1 MKEKMK
7 KILLSAFML
16 VASLPMLAQLN
27 VQLHYD
33 FADALYGNELSNRAH
48 WTATVENF
56 KADQWGSTYFFV
68 DANFA
73 DNTMESAYAEISREL
88 RFWKAPIAFH
98 VEYNGGLSG
107 FGSYNDAYLTGAAW
121 NWANQDFSKT
131 FSLQLLYKYLANQQV
146 GSKHSWQVTT
156 VWGIHFA
163 KGLCTFSGYADL
175 WHDNSVKGNLVLSS
189 EPQFWFNLSALDS
202 VDDAFKLSLGA
213 EVELTKNLVWPADG
227 LNDRFYA
234 IPTLAAKWTF

>member
-1 MKEKMK
+1 MK
-7 KILLSAFML
+7 KILLSTLLWMATI
-16 VASLPMLAQLN
+16 PMFAQLN

-33 FADALYGNELSNRAH
+33 FADALYGKELSNRPH
-48 WTATVENF
+48 WTATIENF
-56 KADQWGSTYFFV
+56 KADKWGSTYFFV
-68 DANFA
+68 DLDFGG
-73 DNTMESAYAEISREL
+73 NTMKSAYAEISREFKL
-88 RFWKAPIAFH
+88 STSPFAAH

-107 FGSYNDAYLTGAAW
+107 GGSYNDAYLAGAAW

-131 FSLQLLYKYLANQQV
+131 FSFQVLYKYLARQVV
-146 GSKHSWQVTT
+146 GSKHSWQLTT

-163 KGLCTFSGYADL
+163 KGLCTFSGYADV

-189 EPQFWFNLSALDS
+189 EPQFWFNLNALES
-202 VDDAFKLSLGA
+202 VPDDFLLSLGT
-213 EVELTKNLVWPADG
+213 EVELTKSLVWPTDG

>member
-1 MKEKMK
+1 MK
-7 KILLSAFML
+7 KILLSALLL
-16 VASLPMLAQLN
+16 VATLPMFAQLN

-33 FADALYGNELSNRAH
+33 FADALYGKELSNRAH

-56 KADQWGSTYFFV
+56 TADRWGSTYFFI
-68 DANFA
+68 DADFG
-73 DNTMESAYAEISREL
+73 DNTMKSVYAEFSREFKL
-88 RFWKAPIAFH
+88 GNSPFAAH

-107 FGSYNDAYLTGAAW
+107 FGSYNDAYLAGAAW
-121 NWANQDFSKT
+121 NWANKDFSKT
-131 FSLQLLYKYLANQQV
+131 FSFQVLYKHLARQVV
-146 GSKHSWQVTT
+146 GSKHSWQLTT

-163 KGLCTFSGYADL
+163 KGLCTFSGYADV

-189 EPQFWFNLSALDS
+189 EPQFWFNLNALESIPDDCKIS
-202 VDDAFKLSLGA
+202 VGGEL
-213 EVELTKNLVWPADG
+213 ELTKSLVWPADG

>member
-1 MKEKMK
+1 MK
-7 KILLSAFML
+7 KILLSALSWM
-16 VASLPMLAQLN
+16 ATIPMFAQLN

-33 FADALYGNELSNRAH
+33 FADALYGKELSNRPH
-48 WTATVENF
+48 WTATIENF
-56 KADQWGSTYFFV
+56 KADKWGSTYFFV
-68 DANFA
+68 DLDFGG
-73 DNTMESAYAEISREL
+73 NTMKSAYAEISREFKL
-88 RFWKAPIAFH
+88 GTSPFAAH

-107 FGSYNDAYLTGAAW
+107 GGSYNDAYLAGAAW

-131 FSLQLLYKYLANQQV
+131 FSFQVLYKYLARQVV
-146 GSKHSWQVTT
+146 GSKHSWQLTT

-163 KGLCTFSGYADL
+163 KGLCTFSGYADV

-189 EPQFWFNLSALDS
+189 EPQFWFNLNALES
-202 VDDAFKLSLGA
+202 VPDDFLLSLGT
-213 EVELTKNLVWPADG
+213 EVELTKSLVWPTDG

>member
-1 MKEKMK
+1 MK
-7 KILLSAFML
+7 KILLSTLML
-16 VASLPMLAQLN
+16 IASLPIFAQLN

-33 FADALYGNELSNRAH
+33 FADALYGDKLSNRPH

-56 KADQWGSTYFFV
+56 KADKWGSTYFFI
-68 DANFA
+68 DMDFGG
-73 DNTMESAYAEISREL
+73 NTMKSAYAEISREL
-88 RFWKAPIAFH
+88 RFWEAPFAAH

-107 FGSYNDAYLTGAAW
+107 SGSYNDAYLAGGAW
-121 NWANQDFSKT
+121 NWANKDFSKT

-146 GSKHSWQVTT
+146 GSKHSWQITT

-189 EPQFWFNLSALDS
+189 EPQFWFNLYALDS
-202 VDDAFKLSLGA
+202 VDDDFKLSLGT
-213 EVELTKNLVWPADG
+213 ELEISKNLVWPAEG
-227 LNDRFYA
+227 INDKFYA
-234 IPTLAAKWTF
+234 IPTLAVKWQF

>member
-1 MKEKMK
+1 MK
-7 KILLSAFML
+7 KILLSALLWM
-16 VASLPMLAQLN
+16 ATIPMFAQLN

-33 FADALYGNELSNRAH
+33 FADALYGKELSNRPH
-48 WTATVENF
+48 WTATIENF
-56 KADQWGSTYFFV
+56 KADKVGSTYFFV
-68 DANFA
+68 DLDFGG
-73 DNTMESAYAEISREL
+73 NTIKSAYAEISREFKL
-88 RFWKAPIAFH
+88 GTSPFAAH

-107 FGSYNDAYLTGAAW
+107 GGSYNDAYLAGAAW

-131 FSLQLLYKYLANQQV
+131 FSFQVLYKYLARQVV
-146 GSKHSWQVTT
+146 GSKHSWQLTT

-163 KGLCTFSGYADL
+163 KGLCTFSGYADV

-189 EPQFWFNLSALDS
+189 EPQFWFNLNALES
-202 VDDAFKLSLGA
+202 VPDDFLLSLGT
-213 EVELTKNLVWPADG
+213 EVELTKSLVWPTDG